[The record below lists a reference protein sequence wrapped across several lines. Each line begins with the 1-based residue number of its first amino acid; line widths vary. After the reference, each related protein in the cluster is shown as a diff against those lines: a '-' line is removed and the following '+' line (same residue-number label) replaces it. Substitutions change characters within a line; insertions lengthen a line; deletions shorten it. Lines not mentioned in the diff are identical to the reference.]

1 MPEIHE
7 TEYFRTSEYEI
18 NGHNLITVYQNRII
32 GDGTW
37 GKAVVNWGAIGSVGT
52 ETGKEFAKKL
62 LEACELA
69 DKWTAE
75 KCNLTEANA

>member
-18 NGHNLITVYQNRII
+18 NGHNLITVYQNRI
-32 GDGTW
+32 DGTW
-37 GKAVVNWGAIGSVGT
+37 GNAVVNWGAIGSVGA
-52 ETGKEFAKKL
+52 ETGKEFAKIL